1 MKLSATL
8 RGTPHAIG
16 TKAAR
21 VLLCVT
27 ALAGCAHRQKTADA
41 PRSEPM
47 RRKLPQE
54 LASVEVVYHGDQAF
68 AKRGAEEWPIAEV
81 PKSELVFSPDG
92 RRFAYARP
100 PKESMPPSPHRMVV
114 RDVAGDPVNEFP
126 VYRAGKPES
135 IVWLDNRR
143 IGYVVPAVVAEKL
156 PAAYVVHDMATG
168 EVLRA
173 RSGNGFVWGPARRHV
188 AFIAGAG
195 DKQNLVVDGKSV
207 WPRRGVSR
215 LPMPPV
221 WSPDGHGLAFV
232 DTSAAT
238 ATKLVVLAE
247 YDDPEGDL
255 TWPVPRDAVS
265 PGLRVFWA
273 GDTKVLIGETALKP
287 RFAAGWE
294 QLRR

>member
-1 MKLSATL
+1 MRSPMTLSATV
-8 RGTPHAIG
+8 RGTQ
-16 TKAAR
+16 R
-21 VLLCVT
+21 VLLL
-27 ALAGCAHRQKTADA
+27 AASLAGCAHGGKASDA
-41 PRSEPM
+41 PRPEPTV
-47 RRKLPQE
+47 RRQSPE
-54 LASVEVVYHGDQAF
+54 LASVELVYHGDRAF
-68 AKRGAEEWPIAEV
+68 AKRGTEEWPIAEV

-92 RRFAYARP
+92 RRFAYARA
-100 PKESMPPSPHRMVV
+100 PKAPLAPHRMVI
-114 RDVAGDPVNEFP
+114 RNIAGDPVNEFP
-126 VYRAGKPES
+126 LYRAGKPES
-135 IVWLDNRR
+135 IAWLDDRR
-143 IGYVVPAVVAEKL
+143 IGYVATAVPEQKL

-173 RSGNGFVWGPARRHV
+173 RSGAGFVWGPERRHV

-195 DKQNLVVDGKSV
+195 DKQSVIVDGKTV

-215 LPMPPV
+215 LPLPPV

-232 DTSAAT
+232 DTGVTT

-255 TWPVPRDAVS
+255 TWPVPKDAVA
-265 PGLRVFWA
+265 PGLHVFWA
-273 GDTKVLIGETALKP
+273 GDTKIVIGETALRP